1 MRLTGLAGAAD
12 NEGTASM
19 FGWNKHENEGRDA
32 DDIAFD
38 DEESGETT
46 APASSDSGN
55 DWFGS
60 ENAGDDR
67 TADSTP
73 ARREDPA
80 KDSRRGENDYATGTA
95 PAQASDNAA
104 QPADGPTRRIMASAN
119 AAEGDV
125 EDDGVADAG
134 DEPDPEP
141 EPASTGAADDRLVSE
156 ENAKAPNASAYCCPY
171 ILVKADDDAF
181 IPHATNPGDAG
192 FDLVAAEDA
201 LIPGNNGRA
210 VIDTGIALAIPRG
223 FAGLV
228 MSRSGMAAKRGL
240 AVLNA
245 PGLIDSGYRDNL
257 KVILINT
264 GHDPQRIS
272 RGDRIAQ
279 LVIQAVEDP
288 PLLKTD
294 SLPSS
299 ERGKNGLGS
308 TGD

>member
-1 MRLTGLAGAAD
+1 
-12 NEGTASM
+12 M

-38 DEESGETT
+38 DEENGETT
-46 APASSDSGN
+46 APASRESEN

-60 ENAGDDR
+60 GNAGDDR
-67 TADSTP
+67 TAVGAP
-73 ARREDPA
+73 ARGEDPA
-80 KDSRRGENDYATGTA
+80 QDSGRNENDHTAGTA
-95 PAQASDNAA
+95 PAQASDGAA
-104 QPADGPTRRIMASAN
+104 QPADESARRIMESAN

-134 DEPDPEP
+134 DEPEPEP
-141 EPASTGAADDRLVSE
+141 EPMSTKDDDDDPVMGETTKASTAGA
-156 ENAKAPNASAYCCPY
+156 YWCPY
-171 ILVKADDDAF
+171 ILVKADNDAF
-181 IPHATNPGDAG
+181 IPHAMNPGDAG
-192 FDLVAAEDA
+192 FDLVAAEDV

-210 VIDTGIALAIPRG
+210 VVDTGIALAIPRG

-228 MSRSGMAAKRGL
+228 LSRSGMAAKRGL